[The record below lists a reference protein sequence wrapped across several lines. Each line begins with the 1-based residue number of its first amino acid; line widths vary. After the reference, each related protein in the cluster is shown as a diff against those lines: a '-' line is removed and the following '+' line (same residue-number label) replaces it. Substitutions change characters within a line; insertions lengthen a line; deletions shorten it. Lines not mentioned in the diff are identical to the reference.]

1 MAVVEAEVE
10 TGIVIAIAIVTV
22 TEIVT
27 ATAADE
33 AEGLTASRGFEP
45 MSEGTK

>member
-1 MAVVEAEVE
+1 
-10 TGIVIAIAIVTV
+10 VIAIAIVTV

-33 AEGLTASRGFEP
+33 VGGRVTTIGF
-45 MSEGTK
+45 G